1 MIKLVKANIH
11 KDRAV
16 LSAFLMIIILSVTLL
31 HIGRMVS
38 MYKPLYDE
46 KAEDSNMGD
55 SISYVL
61 GDKETIENVMDDLD
75 VVSEY
80 RMVDAVLPYDY
91 KIVKD
96 SAKDR
101 TADYLFFIKD
111 SEMNNY
117 QKLNFVE
124 RDYSV
129 QGPWIYVN
137 VYTAYYN
144 NLKVGD
150 EVTLSSEK
158 LGENTFTVAGIYEDL
173 FCGNSY
179 SFFSSVIDDESFE
192 KIKEKSDDLMKEGK
206 EFCSYN
212 IVMAKY
218 TDHELRDDELT
229 TQTDKLKDAGLETYG
244 YTTVIAKTGYTGI
257 INILAAFMA
266 AFSIIIIII
275 CFIMIIFTINN
286 NIDRDIKNIGTL
298 RAVGFTNSQVRR
310 AMIVEYSLVAMIGS
324 GIGIALAYG
333 LYPLLEDAVI
343 REISGMIWEKGF
355 YPLISIPILFGV
367 LLAMVIVTVVSTMKL
382 KNVHPATAL
391 RFGLASHSFK
401 KNYIPLEKSRGGVN
415 ILLALKST
423 LQSAGQN
430 IIVLGIILAVSFL
443 TAFSCILFY
452 NTKVD
457 ITKFQRL
464 LQGDVPDAFVYIK
477 YEDQDEMYDIIE
489 KLQNMDGVKQAYGLA
504 TDTAESDGNEAT
516 LLWVSKPEYVYCGV
530 YEGEM
535 LKEANEAVIGGVLA
549 DKLGVGVGDEITID
563 YNGKSARFLVTGLQ
577 QAVYGFGERIYV
589 CDGGMELL
597 GTDPKYSMVR
607 VRLDDPSSEAVD
619 DFLNAAKKELG
630 DNCTDTENYYRHQR
644 SRDNMPVY
652 AVGFVISI
660 LIVLNVFTVIVV
672 VRLLLKTIF
681 IRREKEFGIK
691 KAVGFTSRQLRVQLA
706 LSLVP
711 VTLVAAFAGG
721 VLGNAL
727 TNPLFNVIFKSFGV
741 ENSDLIISGL
751 VIPITIVAVA
761 ILVFV
766 VTFIMSGR
774 MKRVSAYNLIQE

>member
-1 MIKLVKANIH
+1 MIKLVKANIY

-16 LSAFLMIIILSVTLL
+16 LSAFLMIIILSVTLF
-31 HIGRMVS
+31 HVGRMVS
-38 MYKPLYDE
+38 MYKALYDE
-46 KAEDSNMGD
+46 KSKTSNMGD
-55 SISYVL
+55 SFSFAL
-61 GDKETIENVMDDLD
+61 GDEETIKNELEGMDE
-75 VVSEY
+75 VKEY
-80 RMVDAVLPYDY
+80 RIVDLIRTGDF

-96 SAKDR
+96 QAKDR
-101 TADYLFFIKD
+101 TIEELFFIPEN
-111 SEMNNY
+111 EMNEYMN
-117 QKLNFVE
+117 LNFVE
-124 RDYSV
+124 RDTSI
-129 QGPWIYVN
+129 QDSWIYIN

-144 NLKVGD
+144 KLKVGD
-150 EVTLSSEK
+150 KVVIGSDI

-179 SFFSSVIDDESFE
+179 SYYSSVIDNDSFDRL
-192 KIKEKSDDLMKEGK
+192 KEKSDDLMKEGK
-206 EFCSYN
+206 EFCSYKGIN
-212 IVMAKY
+212 VKY
-218 TDHELRDDELT
+218 KNPDTLDDELK
-229 TQTDKLKDAGLETYG
+229 TQSKKLEDVGINNYG
-244 YTTVIAKTGYTGI
+244 FTTVLAKTGYTGI

-266 AFSIIIIII
+266 AFSVIIIII

-286 NIDRDIKNIGTL
+286 NIDRDIKNIGAL

-310 AMIVEYSLVAMIGS
+310 AMIMEYSLVALVGS
-324 GIGIALAYG
+324 GIGIGLAYG

-343 REISGMIWEKGF
+343 REISGMVWEEKF
-355 YPLISIPILFGV
+355 YPMISIPILLGILLGMIMITV
-367 LLAMVIVTVVSTMKL
+367 LSTIKL

-401 KNYIPLEKSRGGVN
+401 KNHIPLEKTHGGINV
-415 ILLALKST
+415 LLALKST

-430 IIVLGIILAVSFL
+430 IIVLGILLAVSFL

-452 NTKVD
+452 NTKID

-464 LQGDVPDAFVYIK
+464 LQGDVPDAFVTIK
-477 YEDQDEMYDIIE
+477 YESQDEMYDIIE
-489 KLQNMDGVKQAYGLA
+489 KLQNMEGVKQAYGLSS
-504 TDTAESDGNEAT
+504 DTAESGGNEAN

-563 YNGKSARFLVTGLQ
+563 YNGNSKRFLVTGLQ
-577 QAVYGFGERIYV
+577 QAVYGFGERIYI

-597 GTDPKYSMVR
+597 GAVPNYSYIR
-607 VRLDDPSSEAVD
+607 IRLENPSSESVD
-619 DFLNAAKKELG
+619 DFLKSVKNELG
-630 DNCTDTENYYRHQR
+630 DNCTDTENYYRYQR

-652 AVGFVISI
+652 AVGFVITI
-660 LIVLNVFTVIVV
+660 LIVLNIFTVIIV

-691 KAVGFTSRQLRVQLA
+691 KAVGFTSRQLRLQLA

-711 VTLVAAFAGG
+711 VTLTAALAGS
-721 VLGNAL
+721 VMGNVL

-741 ENSDLIISGL
+741 ENSNLIINGIT
-751 VIPITIVAVA
+751 IPITIVMVAV
-761 ILVFV
+761 LVFV

-774 MKRVSAYNLIQE
+774 MKKVSAYKLIQE

>member
-31 HIGRMVS
+31 HVGRMVS
-38 MYKPLYDE
+38 MYKSLYDE
-46 KAEDSNMGD
+46 KSETSNMGD
-55 SISYVL
+55 SFSFAL
-61 GDKETIENVMDDLD
+61 GDEETIKNELEDMDE
-75 VVSEY
+75 VKEY
-80 RMVDAVLPYDY
+80 RIVDLIRTGDF

-96 SAKDR
+96 QAKDR
-101 TADYLFFIKD
+101 TIEELFFIPEN
-111 SEMNNY
+111 EMNEYMN
-117 QKLNFVE
+117 LNFVE
-124 RDYSV
+124 RDTSI
-129 QGPWIYVN
+129 QDSWIYIN

-144 NLKVGD
+144 RLKVGD
-150 EVTLSSEK
+150 KVVIGSDI

-179 SFFSSVIDDESFE
+179 SYFSSVIDNDSFDR
-192 KIKEKSDDLMKEGK
+192 IKEKSDDLMKEGK
-206 EFCSYN
+206 EFCSYKGIN
-212 IVMAKY
+212 VKY
-218 TDHELRDDELT
+218 KSHNQIDDELKK
-229 TQTDKLKDAGLETYG
+229 QSKKLEDAGINNYG
-244 YTTVIAKTGYTGI
+244 FTTVLAKTGYTGI
-257 INILAAFMA
+257 ITILAAFMA
-266 AFSIIIIII
+266 SFSVIIIII

-286 NIDRDIKNIGTL
+286 NIDRDIKNIGAL

-310 AMIVEYSLVAMIGS
+310 AMIMEYSLVALVGS
-324 GIGIALAYG
+324 GIGIGLAYG

-343 REISGMIWEKGF
+343 REISGMVWEEKF
-355 YPLISIPILFGV
+355 YPMISIPILLGILLGMIMITV
-367 LLAMVIVTVVSTMKL
+367 LSTIKL

-401 KNYIPLEKSRGGVN
+401 KNHIPLEKTHGGINV
-415 ILLALKST
+415 LLALKST

-452 NTKVD
+452 NTRID

-464 LQGDVPDAFVYIK
+464 LQGDVPDAFVTIK
-477 YEDQDEMYDIIE
+477 YESQDEMYDIIE
-489 KLQNMDGVKQAYGLA
+489 KLQNMEGVKQAYGLSSG
-504 TDTAESDGNEAT
+504 TAESEGNEAT
-516 LLWVSKPEYVYCGV
+516 LLWISKPEYVYCGV

-535 LKEANEAVIGGVLA
+535 LKEANEVVIGGVLA

-563 YNGKSARFLVTGLQ
+563 YNGRSNRFLVTGLQ
-577 QAVYGFGERIYV
+577 QAVYGFGERIYI
-589 CDGGMELL
+589 CDGGMEML
-597 GTDPKYSMVR
+597 GAVPDYTYIR
-607 VRLDDPSSEAVD
+607 IRLENPSSESVD
-619 DFLNAAKKELG
+619 DFLESVKKELG

-652 AVGFVISI
+652 AVGFVITI
-660 LIVLNVFTVIVV
+660 LIVLNIFTVIVV

-691 KAVGFTSRQLRVQLA
+691 KAVGFTSRQLRLQLA

-711 VTLVAAFAGG
+711 VTFTAALVGS
-721 VLGNAL
+721 VMGNVL

-741 ENSDLIISGL
+741 ENSDLIIKGIT
-751 VIPITIVAVA
+751 IPITIIMVAL
-761 ILVFV
+761 LVFV

-774 MKRVSAYNLIQE
+774 MKKVSAYKLIQE

>member
-31 HIGRMVS
+31 HVGRMVS
-38 MYKPLYDE
+38 MYKALYDE
-46 KAEDSNMGD
+46 KSETSNMGD
-55 SISYVL
+55 SFSFAL
-61 GDKETIENVMDDLD
+61 GDEETIKNELEDMDE
-75 VVSEY
+75 VKEY
-80 RMVDAVLPYDY
+80 RIVDLIRTGDF

-96 SAKDR
+96 QAKDR
-101 TADYLFFIKD
+101 TIEELFFIPEN
-111 SEMNNY
+111 EMNEYMN
-117 QKLNFVE
+117 LNFVE
-124 RDYSV
+124 RDTSI
-129 QGPWIYVN
+129 QDSWIYIN

-144 NLKVGD
+144 RLKVGD
-150 EVTLSSEK
+150 KVVIGSDI

-179 SFFSSVIDDESFE
+179 SYFSSVIDNDSFDR
-192 KIKEKSDDLMKEGK
+192 IKEKSDDLMKEGK
-206 EFCSYN
+206 EFCSYKGIN
-212 IVMAKY
+212 VKY
-218 TDHELRDDELT
+218 KNHNQIDDELKK
-229 TQTDKLKDAGLETYG
+229 QSKKLEDAGINNYG
-244 YTTVIAKTGYTGI
+244 FTTVLAKTGYTGI
-257 INILAAFMA
+257 ITILAAFMA
-266 AFSIIIIII
+266 AFSVIIIII

-286 NIDRDIKNIGTL
+286 NIDRDIKNIGAL

-310 AMIVEYSLVAMIGS
+310 AMIMEYSLVALVGS
-324 GIGIALAYG
+324 GIGIGLAYG

-343 REISGMIWEKGF
+343 REISGMVWEEKF
-355 YPLISIPILFGV
+355 YPMISIPILLGILLGMIMITV
-367 LLAMVIVTVVSTMKL
+367 LSTIKL

-401 KNYIPLEKSRGGVN
+401 KNHIPLEKTHGGINV
-415 ILLALKST
+415 LLALKST
-423 LQSAGQN
+423 LHSAGQN

-452 NTKVD
+452 NTKID

-464 LQGDVPDAFVYIK
+464 LQGDVPDAFVTIK
-477 YEDQDEMYDIIE
+477 YESQDEMYDIIE
-489 KLQNMDGVKQAYGLA
+489 KLQNMEGVKQAYGLSSG
-504 TDTAESDGNEAT
+504 TAESEGNEAT
-516 LLWVSKPEYVYCGV
+516 LLWISKPEYVYCGV

-535 LKEANEAVIGGVLA
+535 LKEANEVVIGGVLA

-563 YNGKSARFLVTGLQ
+563 YNGRSNRFLVTGLQ
-577 QAVYGFGERIYV
+577 QAVYGFGERIYI
-589 CDGGMELL
+589 CDGGMEML
-597 GTDPKYSMVR
+597 GAVPDYTYIR
-607 VRLDDPSSEAVD
+607 IRLENPSSESVD
-619 DFLNAAKKELG
+619 DFLESVKKELG

-652 AVGFVISI
+652 AVGFVITI
-660 LIVLNVFTVIVV
+660 LIVLNIFTVIVV

-691 KAVGFTSRQLRVQLA
+691 KAVGFTSRQLRLQLA

-711 VTLVAAFAGG
+711 VTFTAALVGS
-721 VLGNAL
+721 VMGNVL

-741 ENSDLIISGL
+741 ENSDLIIKGIT
-751 VIPITIVAVA
+751 IPITIVMVA
-761 ILVFV
+761 LLVFV

-774 MKRVSAYNLIQE
+774 MKKVSAYKLIQE

>member
-16 LSAFLMIIILSVTLL
+16 LSAFLMIIILAVTLL

-38 MYKPLYDE
+38 MYKPMYDE
-46 KAEDSNMGD
+46 KVESRNMGD
-55 SISYVL
+55 SISFVL
-61 GDKETIENVMDDLD
+61 GDEETIENVMDDMNE
-75 VVSEY
+75 VAEY
-80 RMVDAVLPYDY
+80 RTVDAILPYDY
-91 KIVKD
+91 KIIEG
-96 SAKDR
+96 SSKDR
-101 TADYLFFIKD
+101 SADYLFFIED
-111 SEMNNY
+111 SHMNDY
-117 QKLNFVE
+117 QQLNFIE
-124 RDYSV
+124 RDYSI
-129 QGPWIYVN
+129 QEPWIYVN

-150 EVTLSSEK
+150 KVTFSSEK
-158 LGENTFTVAGIYEDL
+158 LGEDSFTVAGIYEDL

-179 SFFSSVIDDESFE
+179 SYFSAVIDDKSFE
-192 KIKEKSDDLMKEGK
+192 KIKDRSDDLMKEGK
-206 EFCSYN
+206 EFCSYKL
-212 IVMAKY
+212 VTAKY
-218 TDHELRDDELT
+218 TDHELRDDELN
-229 TQTDKLKDAGLETYG
+229 TQTNKLKDAGLESYG
-244 YTTVIAKTGYTGI
+244 FTTVIAKTGYTGI

-266 AFSIIIIII
+266 AFSIIIICI

-286 NIDRDIKNIGTL
+286 NIDRDIKNIGAL

-310 AMIVEYSLVAMIGS
+310 AMIIEYSLVALIGGGV
-324 GIGIALAYG
+324 GIGLAYG
-333 LYPLLEDAVI
+333 LYPLLEEAVI
-343 REISGMIWEKGF
+343 REISGMAWEKGF
-355 YPLISIPILFGV
+355 YPMISIPILLGL
-367 LLAMVIVTVVSTMKL
+367 LLAMIIVTVISTMKL

-391 RFGLASHSFK
+391 RFGLESHSFK
-401 KNYIPLEKSRGGVN
+401 KNHIPLEKSHGGVN
-415 ILLALKST
+415 VLLALKST

-430 IIVLGIILAVSFL
+430 IIVIGIILAVSFL

-464 LQGDVPDAFVYIK
+464 LQGDVPDAYVYIK
-477 YEDQDEMYDIIE
+477 YDSQDELYDIID
-489 KLQNMDGVKQAYGLA
+489 KLQNIDGVKQAYGLA
-504 TDTAESDGNEAT
+504 SDTAESDGNEAT
-516 LLWVSKPEYVYCGV
+516 LLWVSNPDYVYCGV

-549 DKLGVGVGDEITID
+549 DKLGVGVGDEITVE
-563 YNGKSARFLVTGLQ
+563 YNGNSARFLVTGLQ
-577 QAVYGFGERIYV
+577 QAVYGFGERIYL

-597 GTDPKYSMVR
+597 GTDPQYSIIR
-607 VRLDDPSSEAVD
+607 IRLDNPSSEAVD
-619 DFLNAAKKELG
+619 DFLDTAKNELG
-630 DNCTDTENYYRHQR
+630 DSCTDTENYYRYQR
-644 SRDNMPVY
+644 SGDNMPVY
-652 AVGFVISI
+652 AVGFVITVLII
-660 LIVLNVFTVIVV
+660 LNIFTVIVV

-711 VTLVAAFAGG
+711 VTLIAALAGS
-721 VLGNAL
+721 VMGNAL

-741 ENSDLIISGL
+741 ENSDLIINGSF
-751 VIPITIVAVA
+751 IPVTIVAVA

-774 MKRVSAYNLIQE
+774 MKRVSAYKLIQE